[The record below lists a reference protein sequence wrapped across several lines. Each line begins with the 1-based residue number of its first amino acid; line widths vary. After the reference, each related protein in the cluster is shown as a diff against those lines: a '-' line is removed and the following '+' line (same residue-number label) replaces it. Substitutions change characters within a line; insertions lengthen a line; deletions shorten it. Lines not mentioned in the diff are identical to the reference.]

1 MFNAFSEYKS
11 KVEGRANVV
20 MLREAETEP
29 VRKGSGR
36 TPAPELQ
43 EKEEPDT
50 RLVGQ
55 EPYDGVLYYVQ
66 IGFLGSRK
74 PLNDKVFKSYR
85 NRVTEKREPGR
96 GYRYL
101 VGGVRDYDAIV
112 KIQSEARKEFPDA
125 FVVAYEGDKR
135 IDVKTARRKT
145 GQ

>member
-1 MFNAFSEYKS
+1 MCI
-11 KVEGRANVV
+11 RD
-20 MLREAETEP
+20 R
-29 VRKGSGR
+29 
-36 TPAPELQ
+36 
-43 EKEEPDT
+43 
-50 RLVGQ
+50 
-55 EPYDGVLYYVQ
+55 LYYVQ

-74 PLNDKVFKSYR
+74 PLNDRVFKSYR